1 MKTIDLNDA
10 TEPLAEYVK
19 RMEGEEITIIH
30 KGVPLA
36 VLRPAGNDDYESVE
50 MSTNPKFIEMLERSR
65 KRLREEGG
73 ISPEE
78 MRRLSVSQKISAGC
92 VNRQIVEKQA
102 V

>member
-19 RMEGEEITIIH
+19 RMEGEEITIVH

-36 VLRPAGNDDYESVE
+36 VLRPVGNDDYESVE

-73 ISPEE
+73 IPAEE
-78 MRRLSVSQKISAGC
+78 MRKMFQGDD
-92 VNRQIVEKQA
+92 
-102 V
+102 